1 MSRRALKRRGVM
13 VVVAL
18 LVLSLLLILGMG
30 VLSSQQARY
39 RAATRSSDSA
49 QALCLAEAGLED
61 VRCKLEKDRQ
71 FPPRAADD
79 QSSFSYS
86 ETLKNGTVELGSYYV
101 EIDWRYDVAPYN
113 ILKITVIGCVGPR
126 ENPRAQRTLLAELRH
141 IPNITTSSTAP
152 ANPPAPPNPAGVVW
166 TWVSM
171 QDLSSL

>member
-1 MSRRALKRRGVM
+1 MII
-13 VVVAL
+13 VAM
-18 LVLSLLLILGMG
+18 LVLSLLIILGMG
-30 VLSSQQARY
+30 MMSSQQARY
-39 RAATRSSDSA
+39 RAATRATDSA

-86 ETLKNGTVELGSYYV
+86 ETLADGTVELGSYYV
-101 EIDWRYDVAPYN
+101 EIDWSYDVAPYH

-126 ENPRAQRTLLAELRH
+126 ESPRAQRTLLGELRH
-141 IPNITTSSTAP
+141 ISNATTIDTAV
-152 ANPPAPPNPAGVVW
+152 ANPPGVTW
-166 TWVSM
+166 NWVSM